1 MKKFD
6 TFWNDL
12 IIQLRTSKKIK
23 NWTVKKGFFG
33 ENFTAQT
40 NQNSILCITPK
51 GSEQCV
57 PRKDFELVY
66 ENWEG
71 YISGRILRSDL
82 CESRFTKYTISI
94 THQFL
99 ND

>member
-6 TFWNDL
+6 IFWNEL
-12 IIQLRTSKKIK
+12 IIKLRGTKEIK

-33 ENFTAQT
+33 EDFTSQT
-40 NQNSILCITPK
+40 NGNSILCITPK

-66 ENWEG
+66 TNWES
-71 YISGRILRSDL
+71 IRTFLIILVLIML
-82 CESRFTKYTISI
+82 C
-94 THQFL
+94 
-99 ND
+99 